1 MRVIRYLILCSVFQQ
16 ILNQNSTETESSP
29 LFEHT
34 EGPCEYVTFWNSFL
48 QSFSLILISELA
60 DNTLI
65 LCLIFSTKLSKL
77 TILSIACLAMVL
89 MNLLS
94 IGIGYSMPFLFYG
107 GLMDWIAI
115 IFFSIFG
122 VMLINDAA
130 NKENLPL
137 IHRKDSFQY
146 SRRGIE
152 DRKDSKLSSED
163 LNILVDGSDHHTPLI
178 SDQVNH
184 SREEEKKIN
193 KALSSEDSKLDI
205 DKKDIHQRNKTLLI
219 WTFFSS
225 LAIGQCGSK
234 SQLSTIIISSVYNI
248 WGVIL
253 GTTIAHILCILLAVY
268 AGSIIGKFVTERILT
283 YIAGFLFMVF
293 SFQLILIK
301 FNLL

>member
-1 MRVIRYLILCSVFQQ
+1 MRVSRYLLFCLIIQK

-29 LFEHT
+29 IFEHN
-34 EGPCEYVTFWNSFL
+34 EGPCEHVTFWNSFL
-48 QSFSLILISELA
+48 QSFSLILISELV

-65 LCLIFSTKLSKL
+65 LCLIFSTKLSPITL
-77 TILSIACLAMVL
+77 ISIACLAMIL

-115 IFFSIFG
+115 IFFTIFG
-122 VMLINDAA
+122 VILINDAT
-130 NKENLPL
+130 NKDNMQMAY
-137 IHRKDSFQY
+137 RKDSLHL
-146 SRRGIE
+146 SRRSI

-163 LNILVDGSDHHTPLI
+163 INQIVDGSDHHTPLI
-178 SDQVNH
+178 PDQVNISH
-184 SREEEKKIN
+184 EEEKKYYKN
-193 KALSSEDSKLDI
+193 TVSSEDSKLDI
-205 DKKDIHQRNKTLLI
+205 DKKDHHYKNKTLII

-225 LAIGQCGSK
+225 LAIGQCGSR

-253 GTTIAHILCILLAVY
+253 GTTTAYISCILLAVY
-268 AGSIIGKFVTERILT
+268 AGSMIGKFVTERILT